1 LQQKTL
7 LVMGY
12 LPLTLHMPIVVHA
25 VSTRLFPRLPLAPSF
40 FTLAFL
46 DMIWVHVIQVLGM
59 LGVLGVCNML
69 QDPWHMLPDLRIHN
83 MGGYGCKT

>member
-1 LQQKTL
+1 
-7 LVMGY
+7 MGY
-12 LPLTLHMPIVVHA
+12 LPLTLHMPIVVNA
-25 VSTRLFPRLPLAPSF
+25 VSTSLFPRLPFAPSF

-46 DMIWVHVIQVLGM
+46 DMIWVHVINVLGM

-69 QDPWHMLPDLRIHN
+69 VTLGTCYLTCYVALSIHI